1 MHVDQNL
8 SFAATMTGLL
18 RNAFSLN
25 CFSPRYMM
33 KTAFELTLQSAGVLK
48 SILPESGDK
57 LVWQEFQNKLQAFH
71 LFEHVD
77 FILGISPNVSLNLP
91 EMVSRTRVLGSFLV
105 PWATEGLGHYCTR
118 LRAANHATGRIM
130 DEDTMKRLP
139 PEAMVP
145 LHTGMGLALAET
157 VLARRLDGPSS
168 AEMFLQLCRENAS
181 PQLLGATIEALGLV
195 VRNLYPEL
203 LNPLS
208 QHFWQANQELFEYF
222 WHGVGRGIYFWPMN
236 FLPYWSTPWQG
247 YETCLREPP
256 NDLARRNAVAGFTWA
271 ATLVNLEHPAIIA
284 SFLQRHGEHL
294 AADDAFANG
303 LFSALVIWLG
313 CAPSDTS
320 IGNLLQY
327 QPDPSHPGLH
337 QLWETQL
344 RKTGEAALHF
354 RPDSVNGTGALF
366 RYHPLSAFR
375 LSAGLP

>member
-33 KTAFELTLQSAGVLK
+33 KTAFELTMQSAGVLK
-48 SILPESGDK
+48 RILPESGDK

-77 FILGISPNVSLNLP
+77 FILAISPNVSLNLP

-157 VLARRLDGPSS
+157 VLERRLDGPSS
-168 AEMFLQLCRENAS
+168 AETFLQLCRENAN

-236 FLPYWSTPWQG
+236 FLPYWSTPWRG

-271 ATLVNLEHPAIIA
+271 AALVN
-284 SFLQRHGEHL
+284 
-294 AADDAFANG
+294 
-303 LFSALVIWLG
+303 WLG